1 MIVTF
6 GGVLFTDTINVVCAD
21 KLPLSV
27 TVSVTIYSVG
37 TPGGAVKVCTGLA
50 CVLTGEPSPKFHE

>member
-1 MIVTF
+1 MVTF
-6 GGVLFTDTINVVCAD
+6 GGVLFTEMINVACAD

-27 TVSVTIYSVG
+27 TVSVTTYSVG
-37 TPGGAVKVCTGLA
+37 TPGAAMKMCAGLA